1 MGNIVEGRA
10 VSDPFEAGEIRQFAV
25 GKAHIDKMT
34 IAGIVDLSSE
44 EGPYAVELKKEV
56 RVFIKDIKCDR

>member
-10 VSDPFEAGEIRQFAV
+10 VSDPFEAGEIRQFTV
-25 GKAHIDKMT
+25 GKAHIEKMA

-44 EGPYAVELKKEV
+44 EGPYVVELKKEV
-56 RVFIKDIKCDR
+56 RGFIKDIKRDR